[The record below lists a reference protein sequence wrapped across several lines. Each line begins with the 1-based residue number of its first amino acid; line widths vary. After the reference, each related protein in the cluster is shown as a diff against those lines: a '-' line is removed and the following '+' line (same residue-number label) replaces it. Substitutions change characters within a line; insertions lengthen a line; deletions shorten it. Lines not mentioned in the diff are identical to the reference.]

1 MLLILFWLFGLLSFF
16 LLPYIV
22 CLVVF
27 ILKRLRTLF
36 LKPPTSFAIGSGIY
50 LINKSYEIFLIDLI
64 FSFVL
69 FKLIHIIYRHDNL
82 FKNKS
87 SISLLSFSSL
97 TFSSLSFSSVKSFS
111 NSERIFKIS
120 LKSVV
125 SHIVYIFSL
134 NIFVFISWIFH
145 PYILKKEIEIF
156 WKQNSSD
163 FMRFELFSSD
173 F

>member
-1 MLLILFWLFGLLSFF
+1 MLLILFWVFGLLSFF

-22 CLVVF
+22 CLGVF
-27 ILKRLRTLF
+27 ILKRLIFLF

-87 SISLLSFSSL
+87 SVSLLSFSSL
-97 TFSSLSFSSVKSFS
+97 TFSSVKSLS

-134 NIFVFISWIFH
+134 NIFVFISWIFD
-145 PYILKKEIEIF
+145 PYILKKEIQIF
-156 WKQNSSD
+156 
-163 FMRFELFSSD
+163 
-173 F
+173 